1 MIIVFNKKIDWQ
13 KVLKLEERA
22 INRENRE
29 ERERELND
37 ILENLNSVYDML
49 EDMSFKSEKIYNRLN
64 AIEESILE
72 ILNKYN

>member
-1 MIIVFNKKIDWQ
+1 VIIVFNKKIDWQ

-37 ILENLNSVYDML
+37 TLENLNSVYDML
-49 EDMSFKSEKIYNRLN
+49 EDMSFKSEKVYIRLN

>member
-1 MIIVFNKKIDWQ
+1 MFNKNIDWQ

-37 ILENLNSVYDML
+37 TLENLNSVYDML
-49 EDMSFKSEKIYNRLN
+49 EDMSFKSEKVYNRLN

>member
-1 MIIVFNKKIDWQ
+1 MFNKKIDWQ

-37 ILENLNSVYDML
+37 TLENLNSVYDML
-49 EDMSFKSEKIYNRLN
+49 EDMSFKSEKVYIRLN

>member
-37 ILENLNSVYDML
+37 TLENLNSVYDML
-49 EDMSFKSEKIYNRLN
+49 EDMSFKSEKVYIRLN
-64 AIEESILE
+64 GIEESILE

>member
-1 MIIVFNKKIDWQ
+1 VIIVFNKNIDWQ

>member
-1 MIIVFNKKIDWQ
+1 VFNKNIDWQ

-37 ILENLNSVYDML
+37 ILENLNSVYDIL
-49 EDMSFKSEKIYNRLN
+49 ADMSFKSEKIYNRLN

>member
-1 MIIVFNKKIDWQ
+1 VFNKNIDWQ

>member
-1 MIIVFNKKIDWQ
+1 VIIVFNKKIDWQ

-37 ILENLNSVYDML
+37 TLENLNSVYDML
-49 EDMSFKSEKIYNRLN
+49 EDMSFKSEKVYIRLN
-64 AIEESILE
+64 GIEESILE

>member
-29 ERERELND
+29 ERELND

>member
-1 MIIVFNKKIDWQ
+1 VIIVFNKNIDWQ

-29 ERERELND
+29 ERERELNN

-49 EDMSFKSEKIYNRLN
+49 EDMSFKSEKVYIRLN
-64 AIEESILE
+64 AIEENILE

>member
-37 ILENLNSVYDML
+37 TLENLNSVYDML
-49 EDMSFKSEKIYNRLN
+49 EDMSFKSEKVYIRLN

>member
-1 MIIVFNKKIDWQ
+1 MIIVFNKNIDWQ

-37 ILENLNSVYDML
+37 TLENLNSVYDIL
-49 EDMSFKSEKIYNRLN
+49 ADMSFKSEKVYIRLN

>member
-37 ILENLNSVYDML
+37 TLENLNSVYDML
-49 EDMSFKSEKIYNRLN
+49 EDMSFKSEKVYIRLN

-72 ILNKYN
+72 ILNKHN

>member
-1 MIIVFNKKIDWQ
+1 MFNKNIDWQ

-37 ILENLNSVYDML
+37 TLENLNSVYDML
-49 EDMSFKSEKIYNRLN
+49 EDMSFKSEKVYIRLN

>member
-1 MIIVFNKKIDWQ
+1 MIIVFNKNIDWQ

-37 ILENLNSVYDML
+37 TLENLNSVYDIL
-49 EDMSFKSEKIYNRLN
+49 ADMSFKSEKIYNRLN

>member
-1 MIIVFNKKIDWQ
+1 MFNKNIDWQ

>member
-1 MIIVFNKKIDWQ
+1 MFNKNIDWQ

-37 ILENLNSVYDML
+37 ILENLNSVYDIL
-49 EDMSFKSEKIYNRLN
+49 ADMSFKSEKVYIRLN
-64 AIEESILE
+64 AIEENILE

>member
-1 MIIVFNKKIDWQ
+1 VFNKNIDWQ

-37 ILENLNSVYDML
+37 TLENLNSVYDML
-49 EDMSFKSEKIYNRLN
+49 EDMSFKSEKVYNRLN

>member
-1 MIIVFNKKIDWQ
+1 MIIVFNKNIDWQ

-29 ERERELND
+29 ERELND
-37 ILENLNSVYDML
+37 ILENLNSVYDIL

>member
-1 MIIVFNKKIDWQ
+1 MFNKNIDWQ

-29 ERERELND
+29 ERERELNN

-49 EDMSFKSEKIYNRLN
+49 EDMSFKSEKVYNRLN

>member
-1 MIIVFNKKIDWQ
+1 MFNKNIDWQ

-49 EDMSFKSEKIYNRLN
+49 EDMSFKSEKVYIRLN

>member
-1 MIIVFNKKIDWQ
+1 
-13 KVLKLEERA
+13 
-22 INRENRE
+22 
-29 ERERELND
+29 
-37 ILENLNSVYDML
+37 ML

>member
-1 MIIVFNKKIDWQ
+1 VFNKKIDWQ

-37 ILENLNSVYDML
+37 ILENLNSVYDIL
-49 EDMSFKSEKIYNRLN
+49 ADMSFKSEKVYIRLN

>member
-1 MIIVFNKKIDWQ
+1 MFNKNIDWQ

-37 ILENLNSVYDML
+37 ILENLNSVYDIL
-49 EDMSFKSEKIYNRLN
+49 ADIGFKSEKVYIRLD

>member
-1 MIIVFNKKIDWQ
+1 VIIVFNKNIDWQ

-37 ILENLNSVYDML
+37 ILENLNSVYDIL
-49 EDMSFKSEKIYNRLN
+49 ADMSFKSEKVYIRLN
-64 AIEESILE
+64 AIEENILE
-72 ILNKYN
+72 ILNKHN

>member
-1 MIIVFNKKIDWQ
+1 VIIVFNKNIDWQ

-37 ILENLNSVYDML
+37 TLENLNSVYDML
-49 EDMSFKSEKIYNRLN
+49 EDMSFKSEKVYIRLN